1 MAYVHAM
8 GWVHKA
14 VRPSNILM
22 LHGHDDVAFPHGLG
36 HAFLVGFEYARRGA
50 ARSTGSGHWG
60 WKDEIY
66 RHPDRQNKDGVDL
79 ETHFVVKH
87 DIYSAGV
94 VLLELGAWR
103 SLAEDCPSLKR
114 ADPDER
120 RRLLL
125 GYSDTIAGTIGS
137 RYAALAKKCIAVD
150 VSELDVE
157 QLLTELQELRI

>member
-1 MAYVHAM
+1 M

-22 LHGHDDVAFPHGLG
+22 LHGHDDLEFPKDLG

-50 ARSTGSGHWG
+50 ARSTGSGHWN
-60 WKDEIY
+60 WKEDIY

-79 ETHFVVKH
+79 ETHFTMNH
-87 DIYSAGV
+87 DVYSAGV
-94 VLLELGAWR
+94 VLLELGAWT
-103 SLAEDCPSLKR
+103 SLARDCPNLKI
-114 ADPDER
+114 ADSAER

-125 GYSDTIAGTIGS
+125 DYSDTIAGAVGS

-150 VSELDVE
+150 FSGIDVQ
-157 QLLTELQELRI
+157 QLLTELQELRF